1 MESRTTHQ
9 KKRRA
14 LRQPRARH
22 GHSPRSPARA
32 SPARLGAVEVSARAR
47 AAVEAP
53 SEGAFIRRR
62 LLSLVAPAACPLT
75 NSNLMPTPNHRLAP
89 PRGRVMTCLSAHA
102 RRRPPP
108 PTAAAAAAALRA
120 QPRPAPRR
128 RPRVRLMTTARQQ
141 QLLLPPSPVDRPH
154 QVSSR
159 IRARA
164 PRLASLLAGTQV
176 GGGCLA
182 GRACPRAGPARPC
195 ARLPFLVPR

>member
-32 SPARLGAVEVSARAR
+32 SPARLGAVEVSARAS
-47 AAVEAP
+47 AAVGAP

-120 QPRPAPRR
+120 PPRPQEAATSATHDDSKAAAAAAAAAVSG
-128 RPRVRLMTTARQQ
+128 RPPASGELAH
-141 QLLLPPSPVDRPH
+141 P
-154 QVSSR
+154 
-159 IRARA
+159 RARA
-164 PRLASLLAGTQV
+164 SPRLAPRWHASWRRLL
-176 GGGCLA
+176 GG
-182 GRACPRAGPARPC
+182 P
-195 ARLPFLVPR
+195 RLPSGRPGPPVR